1 MADKEAALL
10 EKDGGDAAYKRRSY
24 DTALSHYTNA
34 MRLDPT
40 EMTYIYHSAKT
51 HLKKKEFA
59 ESIRFCTRA
68 IKVGKEQK
76 ASVKMVAKAMAM
88 RGRAH
93 KGLGDMAKYREE
105 VEKAV
110 NFLKTIAQVKF
121 EKERWEE
128 CMDFCM
134 EARMLAGDNG
144 LLDPV
149 IWEPHPELDDLSD
162 KAFQKYKQGP
172 GPDTIKK
179 QAKMLKTEIQM
190 LSPDMDL
197 KDITVEYNSDE
208 KEFVVSINHNGGH
221 GEARYKDVG
230 LGKLVCQD
238 GPNIE

>member
-1 MADKEAALL
+1 MSEV
-10 EKDGGDAAYKRRSY
+10 EKTLQEKNLAQEAYKRKEY
-24 DTALSHYTNA
+24 DTSILHYSNA
-34 MRLDPT
+34 MRLNPKD
-40 EMTYIYHSAKT
+40 MTFIYHVAKI
-51 HLKKKEFA
+51 HFEKKSYS
-59 ESIRFCTRA
+59 ESISFCSRA

-76 ASVKMVAKAMAM
+76 ANVKMVAKAMAM

-93 KGLGDMAKYREE
+93 KGLGDMAKHREE

-121 EKERWEE
+121 QKERWEE

-134 EARMLAGDNG
+134 EARILAGENG

-149 IWEPHPELDDLSD
+149 YWEPHPELDYLSD

-208 KEFVVSINHNGGH
+208 KEFVVNINHNGGH

-230 LGKLVCQD
+230 MGRLVCQD

>member
-10 EKDGGDAAYKRRSY
+10 EKYGGDAAYKRRSY
-24 DTALSHYTNA
+24 DTALSHYANA

-40 EMTYIYHSAKT
+40 EMTYIYHIAKT
-51 HLKKKEFA
+51 HLKKKDFA

-93 KGLGDMAKYREE
+93 KGLGDMAKHREE

-128 CMDFCM
+128 CIDFCQRAYEM
-134 EARMLAGDNG
+134 GKE
-144 LLDPV
+144 
-149 IWEPHPELDDLSD
+149 DDLVD
-162 KAFQKYKQGP
+162 A
-172 GPDTIKK
+172 
-179 QAKMLKTEIQM
+179 E
-190 LSPDMDL
+190 
-197 KDITVEYNSDE
+197 V
-208 KEFVVSINHNGGH
+208 
-221 GEARYKDVG
+221 
-230 LGKLVCQD
+230 LVL
-238 GPNIE
+238 